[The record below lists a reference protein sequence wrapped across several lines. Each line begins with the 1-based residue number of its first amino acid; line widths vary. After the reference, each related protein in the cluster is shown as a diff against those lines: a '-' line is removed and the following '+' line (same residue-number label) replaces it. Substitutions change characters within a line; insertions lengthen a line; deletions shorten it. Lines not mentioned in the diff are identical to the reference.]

1 MLAIAQGVEGA
12 DDVHNVAQEAFA
24 EFGFL

>member
-12 DDVHNVAQEAFA
+12 DDLHNVAQEAFA